1 MSDVA
6 IFLVDDDEGFLTAT
20 SRMLKAAGFKI
31 HAFGSATGLL
41 GHVNDATRGCIVA
54 DLNMPEIDGLELQG
68 RLTRSDI
75 SMPIVF
81 LTGQAD
87 IPSTVRAMREGAVDF
102 LEKHA
107 TKEQLLGAIKTAL
120 ERDAAGHAARMRQQE
135 LRARFDRLTKR
146 EREVLQYVVSGKLN
160 KEIAAALDINE
171 RTVKLHRTA
180 VTTKLGVHSV
190 AQLTMLA
197 REARLF
203 ADDVPKG
210 RPR

>member
-1 MSDVA
+1 MNDAA
-6 IFLVDDDEGFLTAT
+6 IFLVDDDHGFLTAT

-31 HAFGSATGLL
+31 HAFGSATQLL
-41 GHVNDATRGCIVA
+41 GHVNAGTRGCIVA

-68 RLTRSDI
+68 RLIRSDV

-107 TKEQLLGAIKTAL
+107 TKEQLLGAIRTAL
-120 ERDAAGHAARMRQQE
+120 ERDAAGHEARMRQQKLHE
-135 LRARFDRLTKR
+135 RFDRLTKR
-146 EREVLQYVVSGKLN
+146 EREVLQYVVGGKLN
-160 KEIAAALDINE
+160 KEIAAALGINE

-180 VTTKLGVHSV
+180 ITTKLGVHST
-190 AQLTMLA
+190 AQLTTLTH
-197 REARLF
+197 EARVF
-203 ADDVPKG
+203 PDD
-210 RPR
+210 